1 MDAASGARR
10 CMHRKGCDGAHQR
23 ERSIR
28 RDALVSAGTTRHGRE
43 CAQARAGVREGTPQG
58 MVLDAGGQGNPKTRG
73 AEPLLGVRFAR
84 LTCLSPRACCAA
96 GSPDCTACDRSCRP
110 HSAWT
115 ARLRERVRQTGREC
129 GRDGWWEA
137 CQARNVEATTRVQ
150 RRPARPASATRGQS
164 ARERTL
170 PPRCHR
176 RRAAPRP
183 LAASAPARP
192 VAGGAR
198 AAALQPPAPPE
209 KQHASTSC
217 AIRYPT
223 CSFLLVL
230 TLVKNSPVVQHFM

>member
-115 ARLRERVRQTGREC
+115 ARLRERVRQAGREC

-137 CQARNVEATTRVQ
+137 CQARTW
-150 RRPARPASATRGQS
+150 RRHRACSAARRAQPARRAVNLRASAPCRL
-164 ARERTL
+164 AAIAAV
-170 PPRCHR
+170 PRRDRSRPRR
-176 RRAAPRP
+176 RRALWRGALGRPR
-183 LAASAPARP
+183 
-192 VAGGAR
+192 
-198 AAALQPPAPPE
+198 
-209 KQHASTSC
+209 
-217 AIRYPT
+217 
-223 CSFLLVL
+223 CSPRRHQ
-230 TLVKNSPVVQHFM
+230 KNSMPPHPVPSGTPPVLFFLF